1 MKDDF
6 VCRVEDYASFLTST
20 RRALHAMPELSFRE
34 TETLDFLLSLL
45 ADAGCEKRR
54 LSCGSL
60 ALFYDFGKEKTAAF
74 RCELD
79 GLPLTELTGAG
90 YASKRDGFMHAC
102 GHDGHMAVCAG
113 LARLFDGLSQKEKER
128 ADRNALILFQSGEES
143 LGGAQAVVD
152 SGIFEETRTDRIFAL
167 HLWPGLPKGKIFSKA
182 GAVLAQNAEADI
194 FVSCPQ
200 SHAADDGPDSL
211 AAAARLKLSLE
222 KDISLLGDA
231 KNPCLLKFGRLTM
244 CDDAE
249 VMHGEGLSAEIKRIE
264 RSLNSLSGN
273 TASGAGAASGARNI
287 IGGCYKLEGT
297 LRALDSKLFSLA
309 GQKINAAVSDC
320 RAKGYSVFCSL
331 REGSGAVTNCPR
343 LFSLA
348 QRAADVC
355 ELPAPF
361 LQSEDFSAYARC
373 CPSLYMFLG
382 AGDTYPLHS
391 PYFDFDE
398 SVLKKGLET
407 FVRLFFS

>member
-1 MKDDF
+1 M
-6 VCRVEDYASFLTST
+6 
-20 RRALHAMPELSFRE
+20 RAGR
-34 TETLDFLLSLL
+34 L
-45 ADAGCEKRR
+45 AADRADGSGLCFQKRR
-54 LSCGSL
+54 LYACVRTRRSHGGMRGL
-60 ALFYDFGKEKTAAF
+60 GK
-74 RCELD
+74 
-79 GLPLTELTGAG
+79 
-90 YASKRDGFMHAC
+90 ASRRSFA
-102 GHDGHMAVCAG
+102 
-113 LARLFDGLSQKEKER
+113 KEKER

-249 VMHGEGLSAEIKRIE
+249 VMHGEGLSADIKRIE

-273 TASGAGAASGARNI
+273 TASGAGAAFGARNI

-309 GQKINAAVSDC
+309 VQK
-320 RAKGYSVFCSL
+320 
-331 REGSGAVTNCPR
+331 
-343 LFSLA
+343 
-348 QRAADVC
+348 
-355 ELPAPF
+355 
-361 LQSEDFSAYARC
+361 
-373 CPSLYMFLG
+373 
-382 AGDTYPLHS
+382 
-391 PYFDFDE
+391 
-398 SVLKKGLET
+398 
-407 FVRLFFS
+407 